1 MVSLEDS
8 SFYDE
13 TKAIKK
19 LAMELKFF
27 EEEEGLTSIE
37 NNLGISVS
45 LAYSSEIARSS

>member
-27 EEEEGLTSIE
+27 EEEGLTSIE

-45 LAYSSEIARSS
+45 LAYSSEITRPS